1 MKTASFKKLVKWKRK
16 IVTLLKIAYDTVVV
30 KEPVL

>member
-1 MKTASFKKLVKWKRK
+1 MKTGLLRKLVKWKRK

-30 KEPVL
+30 KEPVF